1 MFKTKFKKAIVKIDY
16 KDFNNF
22 YNMLLKYKNRNP
34 NFNID
39 RVIAMLYPN
48 IDWSRVN

>member
-16 KDFNNF
+16 KDLNNF

-39 RVIAMLYPN
+39 RVITMLYPN
-48 IDWSRVN
+48 LDWSRVN